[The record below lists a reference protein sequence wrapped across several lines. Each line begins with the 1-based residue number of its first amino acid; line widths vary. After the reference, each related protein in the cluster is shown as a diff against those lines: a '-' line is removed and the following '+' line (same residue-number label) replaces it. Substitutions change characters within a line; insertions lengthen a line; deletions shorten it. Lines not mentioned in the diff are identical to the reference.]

1 MNNVSESLN
10 KKHHSIAIFCDLKKA
25 FDTVDHSILLK
36 KLKKIGICENALK
49 WFSNY
54 LSNRQQYVCV
64 GSAASTLKYIRTGVP
79 QGSILGPLLFLLY
92 INDLPTISALLS
104 FLFADDTTLLS
115 SHNDLNHLV
124 NFVNIEFQKIVH
136 YFRAHKMSLHPEKTK
151 FMLFSNSPNANLV
164 PTLLYINNNNVGEN
178 SLNLIPIEQITSL
191 SKTPAIK
198 FLGIFLDPA
207 LSFKYH
213 IQTIT
218 AKISKA
224 LYFIR
229 SAKNIL
235 SEKALK
241 SLYYSLVHCHLVYGI
256 HIWSCTNPSN
266 LKNLEVKQKAAVRLI
281 TNSNYNAHTEPL
293 FKKNNILPLQLLAQF
308 FKIQFFQQFKHQH
321 LPAIFENT
329 WQANFERYVPERHM
343 QLRDD
348 EEYYVP
354 FARIN
359 QIEKFPLFA
368 FPKLW
373 NNLEDAPLKGI
384 SSKIEFNIKLKL
396 YFMNKLDSNYVCTR
410 LLCPNCHILR

>member
-1 MNNVSESLN
+1 VISKRPSTQW
-10 KKHHSIAIFCDLKKA
+10 IIVFFLKN
-25 FDTVDHSILLK
+25 LK
-36 KLKKIGICENALK
+36 QIGIGENALK

-64 GSAASTLKYIRTGVP
+64 GSAASSFKYIRTGVP

-115 SHNDLNHLV
+115 SHDDLNYLINYV
-124 NFVNIEFQKIVH
+124 NVEFQKVVH
-136 YFRAHKMSLHPEKTK
+136 YFRAHKMCLHPNKTK
-151 FMLFSNSPNANLV
+151 FLLFSNSPNANSI
-164 PTLLYINNNNVGEN
+164 PIELYINNNNVGEN

-198 FLGIFLDPA
+198 FLGIYLDPA
-207 LSFKYH
+207 LSFKFH

-218 AKISKA
+218 AKVSKS

-256 HIWSCTNPSN
+256 HIWSCTNNSN
-266 LKNLEVKQKAAVRLI
+266 FKNLEIKQKAAVRII
-281 TNSNYNAHTEPL
+281 TNSNYNAHTEPI
-293 FKKNNILPLQLLAQF
+293 FKKTNILPLHFLAQY
-308 FKIQFFQQFKHQH
+308 FKIQFFQQFKHHH
-321 LPAIFENT
+321 LPSIFDNT
-329 WQANFERYVPERHM
+329 WQSNHERFVPERHM
-343 QLRDD
+343 QLRDND
-348 EEYYVP
+348 EYFVQ

-359 QIEKFPLFA
+359 QVEKLPLIS

-373 NNLEDAPLKGI
+373 NRLEDATLKSI
-384 SSKIEFNIKLKL
+384 SNKTEFNHKLKMF
-396 YFMNKLDSNYVCTR
+396 FMDKLDANYICTR
-410 LLCPNCHILR
+410 LLCPHCHILR